1 MYDVIV
7 VGARCAGSSLAML
20 LCSRGYKVLL
30 VDRNRFPS
38 DTIST
43 HWIQET
49 GLERLRRWGL
59 LERIVATGPQPIRK
73 VTFDMGRFVLSGL
86 APGIEGIPG
95 PLAPRRTILDQILV
109 EAAVQSGAE
118 LREGFMVEDLLHEG
132 DRIVGIKGHD
142 SGATAREKATIVVGA
157 DGVSSLVA
165 RKVDAPAYNEIPT
178 LIAFYYSYWS
188 GVENRGIEMYPRER
202 RGIGLIPTNDGLTLA
217 GVAWPHSEFRSV
229 RSNLE
234 ENLWEGFQM
243 VGGLEERLR
252 AGDRAERI
260 VGTASQ
266 PNFFRRPYGPGW
278 ALVGDAGYNRDAI
291 TAQGI
296 SDAFRDAELLAGAL
310 DQAFRGEAPMADA
323 LVGYATKRDQAMKP
337 MYDFTCELAKLEPP
351 PPEMAALFEAISND
365 RDATS
370 RFLGMFA
377 GTVGV
382 EEFMA
387 PENLASIMQLSPA

>member
-20 LCSRGYKVLL
+20 LSSRGYKVLL
-30 VDRNRFPS
+30 LDRNRFPS

-43 HWIQET
+43 HWIQES

-59 LERIVATGPQPIRK
+59 LDRIVATGPQPIGK
-73 VTFDMGRFVLSGL
+73 VTFDMGPFALSGL
-86 APGIEGIPG
+86 APAIDGVTG

-118 LREGFMVEDLLHEG
+118 LREGFMVEDLLREG

-142 SGATAREKATIVVGA
+142 SGATARERATIVVGA

-202 RGIGLIPTNDGLTLA
+202 RGIGLIPTNDGLTLV
-217 GVAWPHSEFRSV
+217 GVAWPHGEFRSL
-229 RSNLE
+229 RNNLE
-234 ENLWEGFQM
+234 ENLWKGFQM
-243 VGGLEERLR
+243 VDGLEERLR
-252 AGDRAERI
+252 AGGREERI

-310 DQAFRGEAPMADA
+310 DQAFRGEAQMSEA
-323 LVGYATKRDQAMKP
+323 LAGFTRKRDQAVKP
-337 MYDFTCELAKLEPP
+337 MYDFTLQMASMEPP
-351 PPEMAALFEAISND
+351 SPEMAALFQAISND
-365 RDATS
+365 PEATS

-387 PENLASIMQLSPA
+387 PANLASIMELSPA